1 MLRVVTAKEGI
12 TLSNGLH
19 LPYDTEFGVCHTQ
32 QSSAVP
38 IEYMAKTPPQPS
50 FDEFHP
56 FRYSDLRS
64 YPGEEN
70 KHQFVTTSPE
80 SVSFG
85 HGQWA
90 CPGRFFASNEIK
102 LVLIE
107 LIKNYDLGLGPKG
120 EGESEQFKRP
130 ATYVSVAS
138 CIPDPTADIYF
149 KRRQAS

>member
-1 MLRVVTAKEGI
+1 MLRLITAKKGI

-19 LPYDTEFGVCHTQ
+19 LPHGTYV
-32 QSSAVP
+32 AVGYP
-38 IEYMAKTPPQPS
+38 QMTGSVSYQETNAALPQPS

-64 YPGEEN
+64 YEGEEN
-70 KHQFVTTSPE
+70 KHQLVTTSPE

-102 LVLIE
+102 VILIE
-107 LIKNYDLGLGPKG
+107 LLKNYDIGLGPNG
-120 EGESEQFKRP
+120 EGQGGEFQRP
-130 ATYVSVAS
+130 KTYTVDTHY
-138 CIPDPTADIYF
+138 IPDPTAKIFF
-149 KRRQAS
+149 KRR